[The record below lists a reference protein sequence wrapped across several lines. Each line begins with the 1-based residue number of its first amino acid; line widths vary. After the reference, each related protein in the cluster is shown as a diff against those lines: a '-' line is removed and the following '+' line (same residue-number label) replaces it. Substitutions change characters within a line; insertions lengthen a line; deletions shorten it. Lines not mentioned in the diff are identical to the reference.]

1 MLPIR
6 INYLHVKKTHLRTE
20 TSQEVIGRYR
30 FPESPSYYV
39 NRCDHRHKSSEN
51 DIIIMV
57 SSSLISSLLS
67 VLVFSC
73 LSIKGRSAV
82 NQQQKNTASYYEQQL
97 TYAVEITHANLSA
110 NLNEWDADMAVMFYA
125 PWCKYCKQLSPS
137 WEQIAA
143 STAGNKNLVVG
154 KFNCEKPAEN
164 NELCLKIGIDR
175 YPSVYFIGY
184 GNLHQVLAGNPFA
197 ANPYPR
203 IARYVAD
210 LYPQAIF
217 DWVKMC
223 AQISSFQRSWY
234 DFKGIF
240 TGKSRSANKVESLK
254 AKVNRV
260 INFESYTRTCLLSRR
275 SIECVY
281 VRNTFLMSAN
291 MTLHKVIALERGIVL
306 LKNQVE
312 LYKSDN
318 LAERSADNGD
328 PFPLLAALKPDE
340 VRGSTIYLFESTAVS
355 HADVT
360 VNGFIRS

>member
-1 MLPIR
+1 
-6 INYLHVKKTHLRTE
+6 
-20 TSQEVIGRYR
+20 
-30 FPESPSYYV
+30 
-39 NRCDHRHKSSEN
+39 
-51 DIIIMV
+51 MV
-57 SSSLISSLLS
+57 SSCLISSLLS

-110 NLNEWDADMAVMFYA
+110 NLNEWDTDMAVMFYA

-143 STAGNKNLVVG
+143 STASNKNLVVG

-164 NELCLKIGIDR
+164 NQLCLKIGIDR

-184 GNLHQVLAGNPFA
+184 GNLHQVVAGNPFA

-203 IARYVAD
+203 IAKYVAD

-254 AKVNRV
+254 AKVIEV
-260 INFESYTRTCLLSRR
+260 ITHASRCHPCLLCQRFTECAPVR
-275 SIECVY
+275 KHLTHFYDCCCIEQ
-281 VRNTFLMSAN
+281 S
-291 MTLHKVIALERGIVL
+291 KVIALERGIAV
-306 LKNQVE
+306 LKNQVA
-312 LYKSDN
+312 LYKSDD
-318 LAERSADNGD
+318 LAERSPDNGD

-340 VRGSTIYLFESTAVS
+340 VRGSAYLIWECCC
-355 HADVT
+355 VT
-360 VNGFIRS
+360 CWYPCKGFFIP

>member
-1 MLPIR
+1 
-6 INYLHVKKTHLRTE
+6 
-20 TSQEVIGRYR
+20 
-30 FPESPSYYV
+30 
-39 NRCDHRHKSSEN
+39 
-51 DIIIMV
+51 MV
-57 SSSLISSLLS
+57 SSSLISSILS

-110 NLNEWDADMAVMFYA
+110 NLNEWDTDMAVMFYA

-143 STAGNKNLVVG
+143 STASNKDLVVG

-240 TGKSRSANKVESLK
+240 TGKSRSADKVKKLK
-254 AKVNRV
+254 AKVIEIV
-260 INFESYTRTCLLSRR
+260 CSASYIHSCLLSRCFMR
-275 SIECVY
+275 CVRARKHFAHEC
-281 VRNTFLMSAN
+281 
-291 MTLHKVIALERGIVL
+291 
-306 LKNQVE
+306 
-312 LYKSDN
+312 
-318 LAERSADNGD
+318 
-328 PFPLLAALKPDE
+328 
-340 VRGSTIYLFESTAVS
+340 
-355 HADVT
+355 
-360 VNGFIRS
+360 